1 MKKILLDTNVLI
13 DWLNSGRHESVMTD
27 PGYAR
32 FLSAVVVMELR
43 AGANTRASRDAVN
56 AITRA
61 YGTSGRLF
69 PPSTD
74 AFDRAGSVLRK
85 LKLAGRNVRDSAF
98 CNDVLIA
105 MSARTMGA
113 TVITANLRDFTAIHQ
128 VEPFNFEPPWE

>member
-1 MKKILLDTNVLI
+1 VLAEEPILRVHRKVKALVASSMCLVIVKKILLDTNVLI

-74 AFDRAGSVLRK
+74 AFDRAGSVLR
-85 LKLAGRNVRDSAF
+85 N
-98 CNDVLIA
+98 
-105 MSARTMGA
+105 
-113 TVITANLRDFTAIHQ
+113 
-128 VEPFNFEPPWE
+128 